1 MTSEAPRIPL
11 SGNVPGQGLLL
22 VSLALLSLGA
32 VMVYSASAGGSP
44 DVPMAARQEVR
55 HLAYVFIAAI
65 VMALIWRWDYRHL
78 ARGRHVGVI
87 ATALLILSLF
97 LSTIVLIPG
106 IGSEVN
112 GARRWLRLPIGSYV
126 FSFQPSELLK
136 IALVIFLACWLGHK
150 GEKVRRFAATFLP
163 ASALLLLSVGLVV
176 VEDFGTGALIG
187 LIAVAVMAAAGVRW
201 RHLLILLPPAAAGFF
216 FLVVRNPNRWARITA
231 FINPWVEDDARTWQL
246 RQSLIAIGSGGMW
259 GKGLGNGS
267 MKLGFVPEDRTDFIF
282 AIICEELG
290 FVGAALVLALFV
302 LLLVLCWRAATRCG
316 NPVGRLLATGLGFMI
331 GLQAVLHVAVT
342 AGWAPPTGVNLPL
355 VAAGGTSL
363 VLVAAAIG
371 LVVSITAH
379 PGRTAAKERS

>member
-1 MTSEAPRIPL
+1 
-11 SGNVPGQGLLL
+11 
-22 VSLALLSLGA
+22 
-32 VMVYSASAGGSP
+32 
-44 DVPMAARQEVR
+44 
-55 HLAYVFIAAI
+55 
-65 VMALIWRWDYRHL
+65 
-78 ARGRHVGVI
+78 
-87 ATALLILSLF
+87 
-97 LSTIVLIPG
+97 
-106 IGSEVN
+106 
-112 GARRWLRLPIGSYV
+112 
-126 FSFQPSELLK
+126 
-136 IALVIFLACWLGHK
+136 
-150 GEKVRRFAATFLP
+150 
-163 ASALLLLSVGLVV
+163 
-176 VEDFGTGALIG
+176 
-187 LIAVAVMAAAGVRW
+187 
-201 RHLLILLPPAAAGFF
+201 
-216 FLVVRNPNRWARITA
+216 
-231 FINPWVEDDARTWQL
+231 
-246 RQSLIAIGSGGMW
+246 MW